1 MISTQLKNVVR
12 EMLANPHVDLTRKI
26 RILWRPELYSIQQ
39 KYHLPEY
46 KQKSKAFVQKKL
58 VEKLPEMILNEQ
70 ISQKL
75 FERDYTQIAEEIR
88 NYKKENS
95 RVRCQEKVT
104 CTLSCEQTR
113 DSYLTLFHILSE
125 AFLDIRYLSLN
136 VLNRYT
142 FYLLTDTRSTD

>member
-88 NYKKENS
+88 NYKKENY

-104 CTLSCEQTR
+104 YTFSCHLTR
-113 DSYLTLFHILSE
+113 DSYFTLFHILSGV
-125 AFLDIRYLSLN
+125 FPDTRYLSLS
-136 VLNRYT
+136 VLNHCI
-142 FYLLTDTRSTD
+142 FYLLTDIRSVD

>member
-1 MISTQLKNVVR
+1 MTINSILEEIINLAKNILQLQMISTQLKNVVR

-104 CTLSCEQTR
+104 
-113 DSYLTLFHILSE
+113 
-125 AFLDIRYLSLN
+125 
-136 VLNRYT
+136 YT
-142 FYLLTDTRSTD
+142 FS

>member
-1 MISTQLKNVVR
+1 MTINSILEEIINLAKNILQLQMISTQLKNVVR
-12 EMLANPHVDLTRKI
+12 EMLTNPHVDLTRKI

-88 NYKKENS
+88 NYQNENS

-104 CTLSCEQTR
+104 
-113 DSYLTLFHILSE
+113 
-125 AFLDIRYLSLN
+125 
-136 VLNRYT
+136 YT
-142 FYLLTDTRSTD
+142 FS

>member
-88 NYKKENS
+88 NYQNENS
-95 RVRCQEKVT
+95 RVRFK
-104 CTLSCEQTR
+104 R
-113 DSYLTLFHILSE
+113 DSYFTLFHILSGV
-125 AFLDIRYLSLN
+125 FPDTRYLSLS
-136 VLNRYT
+136 VLNHCI
-142 FYLLTDTRSTD
+142 FYLLTDIRSVD

>member
-1 MISTQLKNVVR
+1 
-12 EMLANPHVDLTRKI
+12 MLANPHVDLTRKI

-88 NYKKENS
+88 NYQNENS

-104 CTLSCEQTR
+104 YTSSNKKVAAVSKNGTITAKKNGTVKITVR
-113 DSYLTLFHILSE
+113 SGRKSYVIK
-125 AFLDIRYLSLN
+125 
-136 VLNRYT
+136 VKVK
-142 FYLLTDTRSTD
+142 